1 MDFVHWDCLLYAFE
15 GCMITF
21 FVPLQGAVAR
31 AEDKKFFSSVNQ
43 TVTACIMAFY
53 MFFAMT
59 CWAAFG
65 SSIQTA
71 LTASLPHGLYA
82 TSVQLAYS
90 VAILFT
96 FPLQAFPAME
106 VVLHQSESATGKA
119 DPTECTRLN
128 VQASFIVCLLG
139 GVVAYLAIDYLGN
152 VVSLLG
158 SLVGIPIILIF
169 PPLMHNILGRNLLKV
184 TKGTNYFVASLGFV
198 VMRVTSYNTITQWDK
213 GAE

>member
-119 DPTECTRLN
+119 D
-128 VQASFIVCLLG
+128 
-139 GVVAYLAIDYLGN
+139 
-152 VVSLLG
+152 
-158 SLVGIPIILIF
+158 
-169 PPLMHNILGRNLLKV
+169 
-184 TKGTNYFVASLGFV
+184 
-198 VMRVTSYNTITQWDK
+198 
-213 GAE
+213 